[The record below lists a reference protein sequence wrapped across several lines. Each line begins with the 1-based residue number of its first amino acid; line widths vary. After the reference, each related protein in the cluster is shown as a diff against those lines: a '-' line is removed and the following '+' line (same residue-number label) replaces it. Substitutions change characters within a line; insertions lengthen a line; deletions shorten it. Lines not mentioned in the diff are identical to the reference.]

1 MLELKLELTKDLR
14 SGAVLRKRMLRDIT
28 RNRSSRNRKR
38 LERKF
43 KRNKIL
49 TQESDLLLSTTNSWL
64 SISNK
69 VVCAL
74 GTDILIENS

>member
-69 VVCAL
+69 AVCAL